1 MKPAPFDY
9 FTPAT
14 LDEALALL
22 AEHGDAAKPLAGG
35 QSLIPAMNFRLA
47 RPAVLVDLN
56 RIAELAY
63 VRPESGVAIGAMT
76 RQRAV
81 ERSDLV
87 ARAAPLLAEALPS
100 IAHPQIRNR
109 GTVGGSI
116 AHADPSA
123 ELPAVMLALE
133 ARFRV
138 HSSTGKRSIPAGEF
152 FMGMLETALAPGELL
167 VEITLPPLPAR
178 TGTAFLELARRHGD
192 YALVG
197 VAAVVTLDPRGRC
210 QSARIACL
218 SVGDGPVLLVE
229 AGKVL
234 AGQVPSEGLLRA
246 ASDAAATRDV
256 DPPSDIH
263 ASAGYRRQLVAVL
276 TRRALA
282 RAFERAGGVGPRGTA
297 PGSAA
302 PIIPPTPD
310 PGPTARGDA
319 KP

>member
-22 AEHGDAAKPLAGG
+22 AEHGGEAKPLAGG

-56 RIAELAY
+56 GISELAY
-63 VRPESGVAIGAMT
+63 VRPESGGVAVGAMT
-76 RQRAV
+76 RQRVV
-81 ERSDLV
+81 ERSEVV

-133 ARFRV
+133 ARFRAQG
-138 HSSTGKRSIPAGEF
+138 STGERSIPAAEF
-152 FMGMLETALAPGELL
+152 FKGMLETALEPGELL
-167 VEITLPPLPAR
+167 VEIAVPPLPAS
-178 TGTAFLELARRHGD
+178 TGTAFLEVARRHGD
-192 YALVG
+192 YAMVG
-197 VAAVVTLDPRGRC
+197 VAVIVTLDPRGRC
-210 QSARIACL
+210 KQARISLL
-218 SVGDGPVLLVE
+218 SVGDGPVLATE

-234 AGQVPSEGLLRA
+234 AGQTPSADLLRA
-246 ASDAAATRDV
+246 VGDAAATHDI

-263 ASAGYRRQLVAVL
+263 ASAAYRRRLAAVL
-276 TRRALA
+276 TRRALG
-282 RAFERAGGVGPRGTA
+282 RAFERAGKGL
-297 PGSAA
+297 S
-302 PIIPPTPD
+302 
-310 PGPTARGDA
+310 
-319 KP
+319 